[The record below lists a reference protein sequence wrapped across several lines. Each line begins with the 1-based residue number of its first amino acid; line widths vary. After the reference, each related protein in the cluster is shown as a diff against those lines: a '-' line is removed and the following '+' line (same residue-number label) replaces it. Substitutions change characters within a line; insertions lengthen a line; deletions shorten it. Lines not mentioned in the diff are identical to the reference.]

1 MINESIAYV
10 QIEHL
15 KKQLAIELRRHNGR
29 SSSLTRTGRTGRS
42 SGYGASLASLASRA
56 DDEIASIRALLD
68 SSLTRI
74 SRDASPSK
82 LDSELRTLSRSSRSR
97 PSSPMRASYRRSQSP
112 PVRLRSSY
120 EN

>member
-1 MINESIAYV
+1 M

-15 KKQLAIELRRHNGR
+15 KGQLAIELRRHNGR

-42 SGYGASLASLASRA
+42 SGYGATLASRA

-82 LDSELRTLSRSSRSR
+82 LDSELRSLSRSSRSR
-97 PSSPMRASYRRSQSP
+97 PSSPMRATYRRSQSP

>member
-1 MINESIAYV
+1 M

-15 KKQLAIELRRHNGR
+15 KGQLAIELRRHNSR
-29 SSSLTRTGRTGRS
+29 SYSLTRS
-42 SGYGASLASLASRA
+42 SGFGASRA

-82 LDSELRTLSRSSRSR
+82 LDAELRSLSRSSRSR
-97 PSSPMRASYRRSQSP
+97 PSSPLRTSYRRSQSP
-112 PVRLRSSY
+112 PVRLRSSF

>member
-1 MINESIAYV
+1 M
-10 QIEHL
+10 
-15 KKQLAIELRRHNGR
+15 
-29 SSSLTRTGRTGRS
+29 T
-42 SGYGASLASLASRA
+42 SRA
-56 DDEIASIRALLD
+56 DEEIASIRALLD

-82 LDSELRTLSRSSRSR
+82 IDSELRTLSRSSRSR
-97 PSSPMRASYRRSQSP
+97 PSSPLRSFRRSQSP

>member
-1 MINESIAYV
+1 MHHQLISYV

-15 KKQLAIELRRHNGR
+15 KGQLAIELRRHNGR
-29 SSSLTRTGRTGRS
+29 SSSLTRTGTARTGRS
-42 SGYGASLASLASRA
+42 SGFGASLASRA

-82 LDSELRTLSRSSRSR
+82 LDVELRSLSRSSRSR
-97 PSSPMRASYRRSQSP
+97 PSSPLRASYRRSQSP
-112 PVRLRSSY
+112 PVRLRSSF